1 MESVEANGITI
12 DTEKRLV
19 TYKAQVYS
27 LPKKEYKL
35 LRLLMSKPG
44 RVFTREEILAFSM
57 GDGYHCGRSHHRRAY
72 PQTSRKIQP

>member
-35 LRLLMSKPG
+35 LRFLCLNRVGYLLEKK
-44 RVFTREEILAFSM
+44 F
-57 GDGYHCGRSHHRRAY
+57 
-72 PQTSRKIQP
+72 